1 MHSPFV
7 FSFITKVLND
17 KNEYPAYK
25 KVEALRK
32 QLLTD
37 HTVLQVQDFG
47 AGSTIS
53 KTNERS
59 VASIARHAAKPKKF
73 GQLLHRIVAYYQPQN
88 ILELGTSLG
97 ITSCY
102 LSTAKPGSF
111 FITMEGSAAIA
122 KVARQNFEKLQL
134 QNITLLPGNFDDTLA
149 EAMEQLSSPDLV
161 FIDGNHRKEPTIRY
175 FEQLLKKTN
184 NDTILI
190 FDDIHWSKEMD
201 EAWNYIKQHAAV
213 RCTIDLFFIGIVLF
227 RQEFKEKQDFIVKF

>member
-17 KNEYPAYK
+17 KNNYPAYEK
-25 KVEALRK
+25 IEALRK
-32 QLLTD
+32 QLLAD
-37 HTVLQVQDFG
+37 NTVLQVQDFG
-47 AGSTIS
+47 AGSSVS

-59 VASIARHAAKPKKF
+59 IASIARHAAKPKKF

-102 LSTAKPGSF
+102 LATAKPDSF
-111 FITMEGSAAIA
+111 FITMEGSPAIA
-122 KVARQNFEKLQL
+122 QVARQNFEKLQL
-134 QNITLLPGNFDDTLA
+134 QNIILLPGNFDDTLA
-149 EAMEQLSSPDLV
+149 TAITKTPSLDLV

-175 FEQLLKKTN
+175 FDQLLPKVH

-201 EAWNYIKQHAAV
+201 EAWSFIKQSPSV

-227 RQEFKEKQDFIVKF
+227 RQEFKEKQNFVVKF